1 MEASF
6 LVSTEEALEHFHVDE
21 TQGLSEEQV
30 KKALETYGPN
40 GTVHH
45 HISNLRQAVLT
56 AFLNSA
62 ARRSSYAAM
71 EACP

>member
-6 LVSTEEALEHFHVDE
+6 LVSTEEALEHFRVDE

-30 KKALETYGPN
+30 KKALGKYGPN

-45 HISNLRQAVLT
+45 HISDHTRL
-56 AFLNSA
+56 
-62 ARRSSYAAM
+62 
-71 EACP
+71 C

>member
-30 KKALETYGPN
+30 KKALEKYGPN

-45 HISNLRQAVLT
+45 HISNH
-56 AFLNSA
+56 
-62 ARRSSYAAM
+62 ARL
-71 EACP
+71 C